1 LRAAQRN
8 DENEDARS
16 VLHWNLTVHM
26 TLASNSRDG
35 RYADVAAGPAD
46 GASRDRLSGVSERTR
61 FMKKALFA
69 ATALSFA
76 ATVAYA
82 QTEAAP
88 PPPPQH
94 PAADGP
100 AATPPPPPPPGGPGG
115 MHGPGRHGPGGWH
128 KRHGM
133 PSKAAH
139 FRIRAGD
146 VMINVKCADD
156 DTTQACGQTVMQIID
171 KLQAEQS
178 SGYEGDGDSGNDGNG
193 DSPMNE

>member
-1 LRAAQRN
+1 
-8 DENEDARS
+8 
-16 VLHWNLTVHM
+16 
-26 TLASNSRDG
+26 
-35 RYADVAAGPAD
+35 
-46 GASRDRLSGVSERTR
+46 
-61 FMKKALFA
+61 MKKALFA

-88 PPPPQH
+88 PPPPKP

-100 AATPPPPPPPGGPGG
+100 AATPPPPPPGGPGG

-128 KRHGM
+128 KHHGM

-171 KLQAEQS
+171 KLQADQS
-178 SGYEGDGDSGNDGNG
+178 SGYEGDGEPGNDGNS
-193 DSPMNE
+193 DSPMGE